1 MTSLVV
7 RIRRAGSSPFRQ
19 PAGDSGIGHQRSRQ
33 RQAILHNRQGLA
45 SAETGYPC
53 EGLGDLGCSEAPSS
67 GLASPWE
74 AFSRRAAMP
83 RQSFLGI
90 HFVFRKF
97 QKSNRRNFQ
106 RGLPALSNLW
116 EFWNADKWAEQHGY
130 DCSYALARESPPVT
144 LREGAL
150 KKGSWLVQGF
160 AYTFVC
166 NSAGSG
172 PSDPMSALEGS
183 PGCME
188 NVRGSC
194 AISPGFSLVFDGT

>member
-1 MTSLVV
+1 MGSL
-7 RIRRAGSSPFRQ
+7 Q
-19 PAGDSGIGHQRSRQ
+19 PKGGDAA
-33 RQAILHNRQGLA
+33 AI
-45 SAETGYPC
+45 
-53 EGLGDLGCSEAPSS
+53 
-67 GLASPWE
+67 
-74 AFSRRAAMP
+74 
-83 RQSFLGI
+83 FLGI

-97 QKSNRRNFQ
+97 EKSDPRNFQ
-106 RGLPALSNLW
+106 HGLPALSNLW

-172 PSDPMSALEGS
+172 PSDPMSALEGA
-183 PGCME
+183 PGCVGA
-188 NVRGSC
+188 VRGGC
-194 AISPGFSLVFDGT
+194 AIFSYFH

>member
-1 MTSLVV
+1 M
-7 RIRRAGSSPFRQ
+7 RIRRAGSSPVRQ
-19 PAGDSGIGHQRSRQ
+19 PAGDKRIYHQLLGSGRRCSTIEEVST
-33 RQAILHNRQGLA
+33 AA
-45 SAETGYPC
+45 WPGYPC

-67 GLASPWE
+67 GLSSPWE

-97 QKSNRRNFQ
+97 EKSDPRNFQ

-116 EFWNADKWAEQHGY
+116 EFWNADKWAEQHGC

-150 KKGSWLVQGF
+150 EEASV
-160 AYTFVC
+160 
-166 NSAGSG
+166 SG
-172 PSDPMSALEGS
+172 APRLTPS
-183 PGCME
+183 
-188 NVRGSC
+188 
-194 AISPGFSLVFDGT
+194 